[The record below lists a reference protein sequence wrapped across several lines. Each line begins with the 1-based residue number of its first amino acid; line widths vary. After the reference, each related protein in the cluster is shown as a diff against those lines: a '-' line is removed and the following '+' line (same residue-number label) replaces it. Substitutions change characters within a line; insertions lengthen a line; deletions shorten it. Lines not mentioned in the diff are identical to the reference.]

1 MKRDQVIG
9 VLKAHR
15 QELAERFGV
24 KSLGLFGS
32 VVRDEAGDASDV
44 DLLVEFDRAI
54 SLFDLSAVRQ
64 RLEEILG
71 LARVDL
77 VMRDSIFPE
86 LRDIILGEAIDVA

>member
-32 VVRDEAGDASDV
+32 VVRDEASEASDV
-44 DLLVEFDRAI
+44 DLLVEFDRPI

-86 LRDIILGEAIDVA
+86 LRDIILEEAIDVA